1 MVGLLLLALGMQQA
15 APPVTAPAPTSL
27 PMLEVVVAT
36 THPGGG
42 GGWAGNSGQGIVESY
57 VHVRGCGNGA
67 SGRPPAEPLG
77 TGWHIK
83 GETLR
88 RDVNSLTVRVEW
100 QRLWEN
106 DRWIENGPR
115 GAQEVTM
122 KLGERL
128 VLDSLPSS
136 SSSCGEARLE
146 AGVIP
151 RQPSPESTRGVGS
164 AGSGGFSGE
173 GRAVLSG
180 AGNGRATG
188 RPNWLSSLVSEPG
201 PPVDLELW
209 LVDKRADGSEHAVR
223 HLVRTGGENT
233 GAFRFT
239 SVVDGPNSMRS
250 TIEMSGSIRTT
261 GRRLMMRVERRFA
274 VGDVLPPAANGI
286 NMITLAIPEPSE
298 VIGIELPQMPRPI
311 VPGHEFSLRLR
322 LAPGK

>member
-1 MVGLLLLALGMQQA
+1 MVALLLLALGMQQP
-15 APPVTAPAPTSL
+15 APPVTAPATTAL
-27 PMLEVVVAT
+27 PMLEVVVSSMR
-36 THPGGG
+36 PEGG
-42 GGWAGNSGQGIVESY
+42 GGWAGNSGQGTVESY
-57 VHVRGCGNGA
+57 VHTRGCGNGA
-67 SGRPPAEPLG
+67 SGRPPLEPMG

-115 GAQEVTM
+115 GAQELTM

-128 VLDSLPSS
+128 VLDSIPGSP
-136 SSSCGEARLE
+136 SSCGEARLE

-151 RQPSPESTRGVGS
+151 RQPSAVESARG
-164 AGSGGFSGE
+164 AGTAGAGGFSGA
-173 GRAVLSG
+173 GG
-180 AGNGRATG
+180 AAKGGATG
-188 RPNWLSSLVSEPG
+188 RTTWLSALQSQPG
-201 PPVDLELW
+201 PTVDLELW
-209 LVDKRADGSEHAVR
+209 LVDKRVDGSEHAVR
-223 HLVRTGGENT
+223 HVVRAGGENT

-239 SVVDGPNSMRS
+239 SAVDGPAGRS
-250 TIEMSGSIRTT
+250 TIEMAGTIRTT

-274 VGDVLPPAANGI
+274 VGDVLPPSANGI
-286 NMITLAIPEPSE
+286 NMITLAIPEPAE

-311 VPGHEFSLRLR
+311 VPGHDFSLRLR